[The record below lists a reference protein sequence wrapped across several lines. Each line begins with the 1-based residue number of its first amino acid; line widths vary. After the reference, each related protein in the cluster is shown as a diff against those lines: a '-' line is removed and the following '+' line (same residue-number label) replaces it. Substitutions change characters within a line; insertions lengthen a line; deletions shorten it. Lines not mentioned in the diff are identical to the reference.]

1 MMDTS
6 QFCCPNEECPDY
18 GKRGKG
24 NIICNRCYGKQR
36 TQLLKCKTCGK
47 SFSENR
53 GTPFFHLRT
62 AKEEVVD
69 ALKVL
74 VERGSLRGTARA
86 TGHKKD
92 TIAFWQ
98 RRAGEHADVL
108 REYLLHELHLDRVE
122 VDELY
127 TFVKKRRR
135 ASEATSRTLIPSER
149 TSSGGL

>member
-6 QFCCPNEECPDY
+6 RFCCPNEECPDY

-24 NIICNRCYGKQR
+24 NIVCNRCYGKQR

-53 GTPFFHLRT
+53 GTPFFNLRT
-62 AKEEVVD
+62 PKEEMVG

-86 TGHKKD
+86 TGYKKD
-92 TIAFWQ
+92 TIAFC
-98 RRAGEHADVL
+98 GSSIPL
-108 REYLLHELHLDRVE
+108 RS
-122 VDELY
+122 
-127 TFVKKRRR
+127 T
-135 ASEATSRTLIPSER
+135 
-149 TSSGGL
+149 

>member
-6 QFCCPNEECPDY
+6 QFCCPNEGCPDY

-24 NIICNRCYGKQR
+24 NIICNRRYGKQC
-36 TQLLKCKTCGK
+36 TQLLKCKTCGE

-53 GTPFFHLRT
+53 GTPFFNLRT
-62 AKEEVVD
+62 PKEEVVD
-69 ALKVL
+69 ALQTL
-74 VERGSLRGTARA
+74 AERGSLRGTARV

-92 TIAFWQ
+92 TVAFWQ
-98 RRAGEHADVL
+98 KRAGEHAEAL
-108 REYLLHELHLDRVE
+108 REYLLHDLHLDRLE

-135 ASEATSRTLIPSER
+135 TSGVTSRTSRPSER
-149 TSSGGL
+149 PSSGGP